1 MNGLALWTLNGAL
14 FLALLGAQHTANS
27 PMLPSFPPPEPSHPA
42 LPIDQPPVRVHGD
55 KRQRYDPA
63 KVKKDAAELARLAQ
77 SIPPGVD
84 QVANGKLPKDL
95 ADRLKRIEKL
105 SKQLRREISR

>member
-1 MNGLALWTLNGAL
+1 MCGLALWTLNGIL
-14 FLALLGAQHTANS
+14 FFALLGAQHTNSS
-27 PMLPSFPPPEPSHPA
+27 PMIPSFPPPEPSHPA

-55 KRQRYDPA
+55 RQQRYDPA
-63 KVKKDAAELARLAQ
+63 KVKKDAAELAKLAQ

-95 ADRLKRIEKL
+95 QARLKRIEKL
-105 SKQLRREISR
+105 SKQLRREIAR